1 MPYKGTSHH
10 TPMTTLTTTTPLT
23 GPELLEKVKEMG
35 NCGKHEL
42 AKACGYSTD
51 KSNGGERTNFNSFY
65 MALLEAKGI
74 SIGTYA
80 DNAEGARGKTPSF
93 ITTVHFNGNLM
104 VGRAYMKQLGY
115 QPGDQFQI
123 KLTKRGIRL
132 IPLNQPEDDDGQ
144 EFSD

>member
-10 TPMTTLTTTTPLT
+10 TPMTSTPLT
-23 GPELLEKVKEMG
+23 GPELLEKVRELG
-35 NCGKHEL
+35 TCNKHDL

-74 SIGTYA
+74 NIGNYA
-80 DNAEGARGKTPSF
+80 DNAGAARGKTPSYV
-93 ITTVHFNGNLM
+93 TTVHFNGNLL

-115 QPGDQFQI
+115 QPGDQFKI

-132 IPLNQPEDDDGQ
+132 IPLNQPEEDDGQ